1 MSSTLVFQRPKS
13 GAVRDVRE
21 LEYVSA
27 LHQSETELV
36 NPNGWICAGC
46 VTALVRSRHGIVIP
60 IEHVHKQIL
69 PDLAGVPPPKITITN
84 SEPKNKNEGD
94 NQEFDIDID
103 PGHGITADNV
113 DNVVFLDIAN
123 VVSMLLIPKL
133 KRHSEALEYSK
144 TSGSSPI
151 ESEEAERFFRC
162 VLGVFRRDLGI
173 DNDDDDDEAP
183 LLTRELLQ
191 TMLET
196 YGEDPNDETAVDEM
210 MEYLVS
216 KNGESSD
223 NPPRLDVP
231 TLIKAVTSDLDA
243 YNTRWETSKTTHSD
257 DFLQLL
263 DGGIGSLLK
272 GVDCQ
277 KCVLTHGRTVE
288 IPTTNDSPENESNGN
303 RKPVLLKRLPDQQTL
318 SVVDLAADTFSS
330 EFYFVLLFLSLI
342 LIYLSFDNSVSS
354 YLDLNGYFRC
364 RSPDNSNYFGCEVA
378 EAIVNWLIVVIRLG
392 GVGTCYMLF
401 TSAGNCS
408 MKACGIPKNLFASL
422 ILVCITILPFFFW
435 FSDVGENASYL
446 EYFPHAVFA
455 VGLLL
460 LSYQLF
466 SIAKLCVPKL
476 DKWSRTNTKIAQKEL
491 LSKQAQ
497 RNKVD
502 KIVTHALEL
511 HGMHDSN
518 GNSNSNSNG
527 NENGGGD
534 GEGSIARD
542 DTAKSTRS
550 QSRKSTVGATAS
562 AEALRNYQRGMNEV
576 ETIGGWWYGFKR
588 AVGGR
593 WDADNPDGE
602 EGIWLGARLL
612 ASFCG
617 QWIAALLFLSLFVF
631 SIRWVTNLY
640 RDDPAANGGAALSIN
655 LDYGRQ
661 RAVYFNASGG
671 FLISNR
677 DLEAQP
683 ADYLA
688 THNLEFAYGFDEVA
702 DADMYKVSAKED
714 FLRSVLTAV
723 SAAQKAAT
731 VLGIED
737 AEALVDNLVESVY
750 NSTGIDLELLF
761 AYAQRYASY
770 DGTLVEFVYDEA
782 KRRVTL
788 DEVLCG
794 LIFGGLVGML
804 AILANTLVFIPSYV
818 CQVLKYRCGVLARN
832 PLNDARFKKQ
842 KTMQWDASSL
852 FGVVFWSTLVSGV
865 LVAGVLGS
873 ILFLFVWS
881 ETSMYFLAVLAS
893 AIGILTTWTLKVL
906 VLRFFKNRT
915 YSGFYRK
922 NVGLAN
928 TVTIFIEVRTESKK
942 TNRFGFLLLTQLSS
956 HP

>member
-27 LHQSETELV
+27 LHQSETDLV
-36 NPNGWICAGC
+36 NPKGWICAGC

-60 IEHVHKQIL
+60 IEHVHKQII
-69 PDLAGVPPPKITITN
+69 PDLAGVPPPQITDT
-84 SEPKNKNEGD
+84 EPKNEPIAEPGSKGND
-94 NQEFDIDID
+94 CYDRPEFD
-103 PGHGITADNV
+103 PCHGITA

-123 VVSMLLIPKL
+123 IVSMLLIPKL
-133 KRHSEALEYSK
+133 KRHSEALEISK
-144 TSGSSPI
+144 TSGPI
-151 ESEEAERFFRC
+151 EMEDERQTEAERFFHC
-162 VLGVFRRDLGI
+162 VLDVFRRDLGL
-173 DNDDDDDEAP
+173 DNDEDDDDDEAP

-191 TMLET
+191 TLLEA
-196 YGEDPNDETAVDEM
+196 YGEDSNDETAVDEM

-216 KNGESSD
+216 NNGESSD
-223 NPPRLDVP
+223 TPPRLDVP
-231 TLIKAVTSDLDA
+231 TLIKALASDIDA
-243 YNTRWETSKTTHSD
+243 YNTQWETSKTTHSD

-277 KCVLTHGRTVE
+277 KCVTTHGRTVE
-288 IPTTNDSPENESNGN
+288 IPTTTDENNESNCN

-318 SVVDLAADTFSS
+318 SLLDLTADTFVS

-342 LIYLSFDNSVSS
+342 LIYLSFDDSVRS
-354 YLDLNGYFRC
+354 YLDLDGYFQC
-364 RSPDNSNYFGCEVA
+364 RSPNSNYFGCEVA
-378 EAIVNWLIVVIRLG
+378 EAIVNWLVVVVRLG
-392 GVGTCYMLF
+392 GVGTCYMMF
-401 TSAGNCS
+401 SSAGNCS
-408 MKACGIPKNLFASL
+408 MKACGIPKNIFASL
-422 ILVCITILPFFFW
+422 ILICITILPFFYW
-435 FSDVGENASYL
+435 FSDVSENASYL

-466 SIAKLCVPKL
+466 SIAKLCIPKL

-491 LSKQAQ
+491 LSKRAQ

-502 KIVTHALEL
+502 KMVQHALEL

-518 GNSNSNSNG
+518 GNING
-527 NENGGGD
+527 NGGVD
-534 GEGSIARD
+534 GGIARD
-542 DTAKSTRS
+542 DTAKSTLSR
-550 QSRKSTVGATAS
+550 SRKTTVGTTAS

-576 ETIGGWWYGFKR
+576 ETIGGWWYGVKR

-617 QWIAALLFLSLFVF
+617 QWIAALLFLSLFAF
-631 SIRWVTNLY
+631 SVRWVTNFY

-671 FLISNR
+671 FLVSNR
-677 DLEAQP
+677 DLESQP
-683 ADYLA
+683 ADYLS
-688 THNLEFAYGFDEVA
+688 THNLEFAYDFDEVA

-737 AEALVDNLVESVY
+737 VEALVDTLVESVY

-761 AYAQRYASY
+761 VYAQRYASY
-770 DGTLVEFVYDEA
+770 EGTMVELVYDEA

-788 DEVLCG
+788 DEVLYG
-794 LIFGGLVGML
+794 LIFGGIVGML

-818 CQVLKYRCGVLARN
+818 CQVLKYRCGALARN

-842 KTMQWDASSL
+842 KTMQWEASSL

-881 ETSMYFLAVLAS
+881 ETSMYFLAVLAA
-893 AIGILTTWTLKVL
+893 AIGILTTWTLKIM
-906 VLRFFKNRT
+906 VLRFVKNRT

-928 TVTIFIEVRTESKK
+928 TVTIFIEVRTE
-942 TNRFGFLLLTQLSS
+942 
-956 HP
+956 